1 MEVATGKFLLIL
13 TRPTPKPMAGGPKKC
28 WNWAREPPTRQE
40 RSKAALAVI
49 TEHLVMPE
57 TSLKWRDAGPGR
69 VISRVHGLVEI
80 IISFC
85 HITHS
90 VTDTGQSTSV
100 SSAVTVR
107 GVLTH
112 E

>member
-80 IISFC
+80 IISFLSHHTFRDRHWTKYISEQC
-85 HITHS
+85 
-90 VTDTGQSTSV
+90 TD
-100 SSAVTVR
+100 SA
-107 GVLTH
+107 GCSDS
-112 E
+112 